1 MTTHAAI
8 RDSIV
13 EMTRRVGRPNLDV
26 PEMKT
31 LMEFV
36 ERSQPGDEF
45 TNQVRSILSP
55 VQQHIQTRDI
65 TKIQEAY
72 PDFPLTTITD
82 KLAEQEKNAIW
93 QALAMT
99 NMLLTTLTMVPM
111 EMMTKIESMTST
123 MMGMMSG
130 GGSASPNLNELFGM
144 MNGIAGGGDENTDE
158 DDDEPVPRPK
168 PSKKLTKK
176 SATSSSDKQSEFR
189 RKLC

>member
-130 GGSASPNLNELFGM
+130 GSASPNLNELFGM
-144 MNGIAGGGDENTDE
+144 MHGIAGGGDENTDE

-176 SATSSSDKQSEFR
+176 SATGDKQSEFR